1 MALRMCKTQ
10 SWLGLMCA
18 LHVASV
24 HIGSAA
30 PKSFLISDMWRI
42 RVAIYSG
49 AQYKD
54 VSSMKILKE
63 KSLLSQI
70 KLLLHV
76 LEASVRCD
84 RTAPLSFDVGLECI
98 KHGLAPRTAPL
109 VT

>member
-10 SWLGLMCA
+10 SWLGLKRA
-18 LHVASV
+18 LHVASA
-24 HIGSAA
+24 HFGSAA
-30 PKSFLISDMWRI
+30 PKSLLISNTWRI
-42 RVAIYSG
+42 TVAICSG
-49 AQYKD
+49 TQYKD
-54 VSSMKILKE
+54 VSSIEILKE

-84 RTAPLSFDVGLECI
+84 RTAPLSFGVGLERT
-98 KHGLAPRTAPL
+98 KHGPAPRTAPL